1 MERITLISKA
11 EVPNDLVYLINK
23 KKIDEVVVKNLTEN
37 IGKEVFDILNSKE
50 GKGIVEKTI
59 TSTVKDFDVH
69 TIELTLVN
77 EKDLIKLEKEK
88 ERLEEENKELKEKLD
103 GFRALGLDQVIESI
117 EKAKIVGEFI
127 EKLQN
132 LTEDYAGRINK

>member
-1 MERITLISKA
+1 MEKLTLVSTA

-23 KKIDEVVVKNLTEN
+23 NKIEEVVLKKLTEN
-37 IGKEVFDILNSKE
+37 IGEEILNRLKSKD
-50 GKGIVEKTI
+50 GKGIIEKTI
-59 TSTVKDFDVH
+59 TSTGRSYNTH
-69 TIELTLVN
+69 RIELTFVDGKELA
-77 EKDLIKLEKEK
+77 KLEKEK
-88 ERLEEENKELKEKLD
+88 ERLEEEKKELKEKLK

-132 LTEDYAGRINK
+132 LTEDYAERINK